1 MQNSQRDLKKTVRVY
16 GTMKR
21 QEKWEL
27 IQSEAPLEEEKQEL
41 DKKSLRNFGKFILR
55 ASTAII
61 KNQLPKKF

>member
-1 MQNSQRDLKKTVRVY
+1 
-16 GTMKR
+16 MKR